1 MDEFHPF
8 ASRGASLSRSAFR
21 DHPHPSDETARCLP
35 IPIWASDLLPFS
47 EMKLFYIALKLE
59 KYFTLNGA
67 LCGDHYEWMDGW
79 FGRQEDRWRLSPST
93 WNSCAKTSS
102 SWFPWLIIRPRNFCL
117 GIWYCP
123 LYSPASTVESETGD
137 YVLQLAKYFR
147 HRSSLVGHLSL
158 RCNCLLFGKLIEKMV
173 ALFDVKLR

>member
-1 MDEFHPF
+1 MVDEFHPF

-67 LCGDHYEWMDGW
+67 LCGDHYEGNDTILRGSNCPK
-79 FGRQEDRWRLSPST
+79 RSPNQQLLEFSH
-93 WNSCAKTSS
+93 NTSS
-102 SWFPWLIIRPRNFCL
+102 PLFCKFNF
-117 GIWYCP
+117 
-123 LYSPASTVESETGD
+123 SHESHSYQFMLL
-137 YVLQLAKYFR
+137 YVLEDCIV
-147 HRSSLVGHLSL
+147 S
-158 RCNCLLFGKLIEKMV
+158 C
-173 ALFDVKLR
+173 